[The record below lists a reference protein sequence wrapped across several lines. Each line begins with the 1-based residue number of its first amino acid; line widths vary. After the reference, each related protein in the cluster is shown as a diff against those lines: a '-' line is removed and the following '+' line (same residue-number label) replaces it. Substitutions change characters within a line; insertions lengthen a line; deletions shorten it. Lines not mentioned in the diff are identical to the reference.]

1 MVASNSHNI
10 SLANES
16 STSQTIKVLNHLSLI
31 SSTPIK
37 TNTDINNVNDESS
50 TVHSMN
56 CIEKDFSRKEKI
68 DLQFCIQCLEE
79 NGN

>member
-1 MVASNSHNI
+1 MKVVI
-10 SLANES
+10 
-16 STSQTIKVLNHLSLI
+16 QTIKVLNNLSLI

-37 TNTDINNVNDESS
+37 INIDINNVHDESS

-68 DLQFCIQCLEE
+68 DLEFCIQCLEE
-79 NGN
+79 KGN